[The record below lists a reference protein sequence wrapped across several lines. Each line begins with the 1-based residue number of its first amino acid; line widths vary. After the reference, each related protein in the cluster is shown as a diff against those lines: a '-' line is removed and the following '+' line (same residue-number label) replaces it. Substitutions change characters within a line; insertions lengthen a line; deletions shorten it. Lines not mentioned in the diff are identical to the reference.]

1 MRLYERLAN
10 DLEGLIRDGTLP
22 AGARAP
28 SIRELSRERA
38 ASAASV
44 VRAYELLQARGL
56 LESRARS
63 GFFVASQSPRRAM
76 RSSRSTPAG
85 SRRRPGHVDVSQLI
99 FQILDSAR
107 QRDAL
112 PLGSAFPSPDLYP
125 LRQLGQHLAH
135 VGRHVDP
142 WNTIEDLPP
151 GNLTLRRQIAQRYR
165 LAGASVSPD
174 EVVITAGALEALNLA
189 LQVVTKPD
197 DVVAIEA
204 PCFYGCLQAIETAGR
219 RVIEI
224 PTHPRRGLDLDALE
238 STLQRVPVRA
248 CWFMTT
254 FHNPLGVT
262 LADGAK
268 QRLIQI
274 LSARNIP
281 LIEDNVYSELYFSRK
296 RPRITKVW
304 DTQGLVLDCGS
315 FAKSLAPGYRL
326 GWVAAGRF
334 ASDLWKRKI
343 TTSLATSVPI
353 QAAVAHYLSSG
364 VYERHLRGLRR
375 TLERQQA
382 LLMAAIR
389 KHFPRDCQ
397 YIAPEGG
404 YQLWIDLPE
413 GCDALALHERALERG
428 ISVAP
433 GPIFS
438 AHHEHRRSIR
448 LNYGHPWNAAS
459 EAAIERLGSLI
470 RQQLATQPRSLAAGS
485 APVPALRPVNATRR

>member
-1 MRLYERLAN
+1 VRLYERLAN

-28 SIRELSRERA
+28 SIREFCRERA

-63 GFFVASQSPRRAM
+63 GFFVAGQPARRAP
-76 RSSRSTPAG
+76 RSTPAG
-85 SRRRPGHVDVSQLI
+85 SCRRPWHVEVSQLI
-99 FQILDSAR
+99 FQILESAR

-112 PLGSAFPSPDLYP
+112 PLGSAFPSPELFP
-125 LRQLGQHLAH
+125 LRQLGLHLAH
-135 VGRHVDP
+135 VGRHPDP
-142 WNTIEDLPP
+142 WHTIEDLPP
-151 GNLTLRRQIAQRYR
+151 GNLTLRRQISQRYR

-174 EVVITAGALEALNLA
+174 EIVITAGALEALNLA

-204 PCFYGCLQAIETAGR
+204 PCFYGCLQAIESAGR

-224 PTHPRRGLDLDALE
+224 PTHPQRGLDLDVLE

-262 LADGAK
+262 LSDAAK
-268 QRLIQI
+268 QRLIQM
-274 LSARNIP
+274 LSARDIA
-281 LIEDNVYSELYFSRK
+281 LIEDNVYSELYFTRK

-304 DTQGLVLDCGS
+304 DSRGLVLDCGS

-326 GWVAAGRF
+326 GWVAAGRY

-353 QAAVAHYLSSG
+353 QAAIAHYLSSG
-364 VYERHLRGLRR
+364 VYERHLRRLRR
-375 TLERQQA
+375 TLARQQA
-382 LLMAAIR
+382 LMVAAIR
-389 KHFPRDCQ
+389 KHFPGDCQ
-397 YIAPEGG
+397 YALPTGG
-404 YQLWIDLPE
+404 YQLWVELPE
-413 GCDALALHERALERG
+413 HCDALSLHERALERG
-428 ISVAP
+428 ISIAP

-438 AHHEHRRSIR
+438 AHQDHRRAIR

-459 EAAIERLGSLI
+459 ETAIARLGSLM
-470 RQQLATQPRSLAAGS
+470 REQMQSR
-485 APVPALRPVNATRR
+485 